1 MFEIFEGKVI
11 RKEVQETSTIV
22 TSQEIKEQI
31 VSIILAIDDLKGQ
44 GLKLEDDLKQ
54 VLKLEQEYEKSNR
67 KK

>member
-54 VLKLEQEYEKSNR
+54 VLKLEQEL
-67 KK
+67 